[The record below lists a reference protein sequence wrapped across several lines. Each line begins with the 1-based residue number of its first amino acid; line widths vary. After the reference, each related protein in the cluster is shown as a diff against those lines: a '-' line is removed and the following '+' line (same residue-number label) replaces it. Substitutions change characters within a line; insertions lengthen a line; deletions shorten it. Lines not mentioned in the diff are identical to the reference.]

1 MSDAGEMKHEV
12 SEVMREAEAGDFKI
26 PPGKDI
32 LRNPEQYK
40 PRRKQMKFTPKQER
54 FIQLYVYHDLTN
66 TECAH
71 RAGYSFPAIAATKM
85 LNDPRYTH
93 IQGKI
98 QEMKDLEQRKYEIT
112 FEKVARDLQK
122 IRDAAMEDGVYGAA
136 VQAELGRAKLA
147 GLMIDKKEIKTGKI
161 DQMYRSEVEARL
173 MALIEKNELAPKV
186 INPSEVEVIDQEHEV
201 EVEDIEVEDIEMEV
215 EDLEDDVVSDDD
227 LEEEDADEDVDDELP
242 DIDESDGDYEAVLP
256 GFDDA
261 D

>member
-161 DQMYRSEVEARL
+161 DQMDRSEVEARL

-186 INPSEVEVIDQEHEV
+186 INPSEVEVIGQEHEV
-201 EVEDIEVEDIEMEV
+201 EVEDIEVEDLEDEV
-215 EDLEDDVVSDDD
+215 EDEDEDDSFWEDDD
-227 LEEEDADEDVDDELP
+227 
-242 DIDESDGDYEAVLP
+242 DESEEIDDGA
-256 GFDDA
+256 
-261 D
+261 

>member
-12 SEVMREAEAGDFKI
+12 SEVMREAEARDFKI

-161 DQMYRSEVEARL
+161 DQMDRSEVEARL

-201 EVEDIEVEDIEMEV
+201 EVEDIEEEDLEMEV

-227 LEEEDADEDVDDELP
+227 LEEEEADEDEDEDDSFWEDDDDESEE
-242 DIDESDGDYEAVLP
+242 IDDGA
-256 GFDDA
+256 
-261 D
+261 